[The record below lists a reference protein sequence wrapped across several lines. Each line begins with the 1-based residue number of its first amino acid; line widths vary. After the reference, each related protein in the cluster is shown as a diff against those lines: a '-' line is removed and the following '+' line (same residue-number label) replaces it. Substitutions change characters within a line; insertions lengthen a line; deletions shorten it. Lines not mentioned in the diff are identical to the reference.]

1 MPLYAN
7 LFQTAVTRC
16 RDALK
21 FGLLPALLTCI
32 TINPVAADQR
42 PNILLI
48 VSEDNGPELGC
59 YGDPYARTPN
69 LDRLAQQGL
78 QFNRAF
84 VPQSG
89 CSQSRASFLTGLYP
103 HQHGQIGLATW
114 GFRLFDAE
122 INNLPRSLKS
132 VGYRTG
138 LIGKLHINPASAF
151 PFDMHEIQSSN
162 FGRKQLGDYASFA
175 QKFISED
182 DQPFFLSVNYPDPHD
197 PWLAQ
202 VEGLPKM
209 VQTGEDVKAMPYM
222 GIDSPEFRDM
232 IADYYNCISRMD
244 SLVGDLLQVLRDTGK
259 DENTLVIYIGDHGA
273 DMLRGKRTC
282 YEGGLRIPML
292 IRWPGKITPQ
302 VRDEMVSTL
311 DLMPTL
317 LEAANAPALPGLPG
331 ESLSSLFT
339 VGTPEWRTHLFAEY
353 HTHAAAPNYFPQR
366 SVRDERY
373 KLIVSLL
380 PNETH
385 PDYQKTLDKLHED
398 FRGQSYEGQLDL
410 KRLIAKAHPTVRSAY
425 QLMRQPPQFQLYD
438 LKIDPFEFKNLANE
452 PEHADK
458 LDELKEQLENW
469 RHSSHDP
476 LLDTKKLGQLTA
488 EVQALTKK
496 SLSRKH
502 DWRYPA
508 YLRASSKN

>member
-1 MPLYAN
+1 
-7 LFQTAVTRC
+7 
-16 RDALK
+16 
-21 FGLLPALLTCI
+21 
-32 TINPVAADQR
+32 
-42 PNILLI
+42 
-48 VSEDNGPELGC
+48 PE
-59 YGDPYARTPN
+59 
-69 LDRLAQQGL
+69 
-78 QFNRAF
+78 
-84 VPQSG
+84 
-89 CSQSRASFLTGLYP
+89 
-103 HQHGQIGLATW
+103 
-114 GFRLFDAE
+114 
-122 INNLPRSLKS
+122 
-132 VGYRTG
+132 
-138 LIGKLHINPASAF
+138 
-151 PFDMHEIQSSN
+151 
-162 FGRKQLGDYASFA
+162 
-175 QKFISED
+175 
-182 DQPFFLSVNYPDPHD
+182 
-197 PWLAQ
+197 
-202 VEGLPKM
+202 
-209 VQTGEDVKAMPYM
+209 
-222 GIDSPEFRDM
+222 
-232 IADYYNCISRMD
+232 
-244 SLVGDLLQVLRDTGK
+244 
-259 DENTLVIYIGDHGA
+259 
-273 DMLRGKRTC
+273 
-282 YEGGLRIPML
+282 
-292 IRWPGKITPQ
+292 
-302 VRDEMVSTL
+302 
-311 DLMPTL
+311 
-317 LEAANAPALPGLPG
+317 LPG

-398 FRGQSYEGQLDL
+398 FRGQGYEGQLDL

-502 DWRYPA
+502 EWRYPA